1 MNDAAANIEKNQNS
15 LLEVYDLHKDY
26 DAPSGRLPI
35 LKGLQMKVRA
45 GEMMFLL
52 GRSGSG
58 KSTLLNMIAGLDT
71 PTSGKIIFE
80 GEEITAMSE
89 KKLARVRNRRLGYV
103 FQFYHLLPE
112 LTVYENVLL
121 PSLISGKRDDKWAK
135 EMLKRVKLLS
145 RQDHYPSELSGG
157 EKQRA
162 AIARALMNR
171 PSLVLCD
178 EPTGNLDRESAEAIF
193 SLIQDL
199 NSREGQSFI
208 IVTHDE
214 ALAWRYP
221 QVWRVVDGVL
231 VRDPAPGTPEHSQE
245 KQI

>member
-1 MNDAAANIEKNQNS
+1 MSNPQMNENF
-15 LLEVYDLHKDY
+15 LLSAYDLRKDY
-26 DAPSGRLPI
+26 EMPTGNLPI
-35 LKGLQMKVRA
+35 LKGLQMKVRT
-45 GEMMFLL
+45 GEMMFII

-58 KSTLLNMIAGLDT
+58 KSTLLHLLAGLDT

-80 GEEITAMSE
+80 GDELTAMSE
-89 KKLARVRNRRLGYV
+89 RAISRVRNRRLGFV

-112 LTVYENVLL
+112 LTLYENVLL
-121 PSLISGKRDDKWAK
+121 PSLIAGKKDEKWAK
-135 EMLKRVKLLS
+135 ELLKRVKLLS

-157 EKQRA
+157 EQQRA

-178 EPTGNLDRESAEAIF
+178 EPTGNLDRETSESIL
-193 SLIQDL
+193 SLINDL
-199 NSREGQSFI
+199 NRRDGQSFV

-221 QVWRVVDGVL
+221 KVFRLVDGVL
-231 VRDPAPGTPEHSQE
+231 VKDDNPSGSVRSIE
-245 KQI
+245 QIQ

>member
-1 MNDAAANIEKNQNS
+1 MSNENNQNS
-15 LLEVYDLHKDY
+15 LLEIYDLHKDY
-26 DAPSGRLPI
+26 EAPGGNLPI
-35 LKGLQMKVRA
+35 LKGLNMKVRA
-45 GEMMFLL
+45 GEMTFIL

-58 KSTLLNMIAGLDT
+58 KSTLLNMVAGLDT

-89 KKLARVRNRRLGYV
+89 KKLARVRNRRLGYI

-121 PSLISGKRDDKWAK
+121 PSLIAGKRDDKWAR
-135 EMLKRVKLLS
+135 EILKRVKLLS

-157 EKQRA
+157 EQQRA

-178 EPTGNLDRESAEAIF
+178 EPTGNLDRETSEAIF
-193 SLIQDL
+193 ALIQDL
-199 NSREGQSFI
+199 NAREGQTFV

-231 VRDPAPGTPEHSQE
+231 VKDTAPGITEQSSVGNQ
-245 KQI
+245 

>member
-1 MNDAAANIEKNQNS
+1 MSNPANFNY

-35 LKGLQMKVRA
+35 LKGLQMKVKT
-45 GEMMFLL
+45 GEMTFLL

-71 PTSGKIIFE
+71 PTSGKIVFE
-80 GEEITAMSE
+80 GEEITSMSE

-121 PSLISGKRDDKWAK
+121 PSLIAGKRDDKWAH
-135 EMLKRVKLLS
+135 EILKKVKLLS

-157 EKQRA
+157 EQQRA

-178 EPTGNLDRESAEAIF
+178 EPTGNLDRETAESILA
-193 SLIQDL
+193 LIHDL
-199 NSREGQSFI
+199 NKRDGQSFV

-221 QVWRVVDGVL
+221 HVWRVVDGVL
-231 VRDPAPGTPEHSQE
+231 VRDSAPGTPSHSQAE
-245 KQI
+245 NIQ

>member
-1 MNDAAANIEKNQNS
+1 MGKKENNPARDY

-26 DAPSGRLPI
+26 DSPGGLLPI
-35 LKGLQMKVRA
+35 LKGLNFKVKA
-45 GEMMFLL
+45 GEMNFIL

-58 KSTLLNMIAGLDT
+58 KSTLLNMIAGLDSV
-71 PTSGKIIFE
+71 TSGKIIFE
-80 GEEITAMSE
+80 GEELTGMSE
-89 KKLARVRNRRLGYV
+89 KKLSRVRNRRLGYV

-112 LTVYENVLL
+112 LTVFENVLL
-121 PSLISGKRDDKWAK
+121 PSMIAGKRDDKWAK
-135 EMLKRVKLLS
+135 EILKRVKLLS
-145 RQDHYPSELSGG
+145 RSDHYPSELSGG
-157 EKQRA
+157 EQQRA

-178 EPTGNLDRESAEAIF
+178 EPTGNLDRETAESIL
-193 SLIQDL
+193 SLIHDL
-199 NSREGQSFI
+199 NQRDGQSFV

-231 VRDPAPGTPEHSQE
+231 VRDSAPGTPQLSPTEN
-245 KQI
+245 I